1 MKKGDYIIIAVAI
14 LSVVLSGI
22 LAFSLFGSPAT
33 SVTVSQNN
41 KVVYNGNINTD
52 KVISLGSNT
61 VVIEDGRCYI
71 KDATCKNQ
79 ICVNHKKISKKGE
92 SITCLP
98 NKVLVEVE

>member
-14 LSVVLSGI
+14 ASVVLSGI
-22 LAFSLFGSPAT
+22 LAFSLFGSAAT

-41 KVVYNGNINTD
+41 KVVYSGNINTD
-52 KVISLGSNT
+52 NEITLGTNTIVINSGT
-61 VVIEDGRCYI
+61 VYM

-79 ICVNHKKISKKGE
+79 ICVNYKKISKKGE

>member
-14 LSVVLSGI
+14 ASVILSGI
-22 LAFSLFGSPAT
+22 LAFSLFGSAAT

-41 KVVYNGNINTD
+41 KVVYSGNINTD
-52 KVISLGSNT
+52 NEITLGTNTIVINSGA
-61 VVIEDGRCYI
+61 VYM